1 VQKILKSFLFTGVQ
15 DDLSFIYTA
24 RVLFPRVS
32 NRVLIKK
39 SSTVEETFVK
49 TIASAIFMIALWLL
63 LSGIYK
69 PMLVGF
75 GVASVILVLFIV
87 RRMDQVDGDHLTV
100 ALNPIKFLTY
110 FIWLLGEIAKSNWAV
125 TKIILS
131 GQAPQRQHF
140 FDIPYSQST
149 GLGQVI
155 FANSITLTPGTLT
168 VETEQGDF
176 QIHALDYSDEDLEA
190 LADMDRRVSAIETG
204 RG

>member
-1 VQKILKSFLFTGVQ
+1 LKSFLFTGVQ
-15 DDLSFIYTA
+15 DHLSFIYTA
-24 RVLFPRVS
+24 RVCLLKAG
-32 NRVLIKK
+32 NRGLIKK
-39 SSTVEETFVK
+39 SSTVEETVVK

-75 GVASVILVLFIV
+75 GIASVMLVLFIV
-87 RRMDQVDGDHLTV
+87 RRMDQVDGDRVTV

-125 TKIILS
+125 TKVILS

-140 FDIPYSQST
+140 FEIPYSQST
-149 GLGQVI
+149 DLGQVI

-176 QIHALDYSDEDLEA
+176 QIHALAYSDEDLEA
-190 LADMDRRVSAIETG
+190 LADMDRRVTAIETE
-204 RG
+204 RA

>member
-1 VQKILKSFLFTGVQ
+1 MKSFLFTGVQ
-15 DDLSFIYTA
+15 EDLSFIYTA
-24 RVLFPRVS
+24 RVRFPRVS

-149 GLGQVI
+149 DLGQVI

>member
-1 VQKILKSFLFTGVQ
+1 M
-15 DDLSFIYTA
+15 
-24 RVLFPRVS
+24 
-32 NRVLIKK
+32 
-39 SSTVEETFVK
+39 K

-75 GVASVILVLFIV
+75 GVTSVILVLFIL
-87 RRMDQVDGDHLTV
+87 RRMDQVDGDHVTV
-100 ALNPIKFLTY
+100 GLNPIKFLTY

-140 FDIPYSQST
+140 FDVPYSQST
-149 GLGQVI
+149 DLGQVI

-190 LADMDRRVSAIETG
+190 LADMDRRVSAIETE
-204 RG
+204 RA

>member
-1 VQKILKSFLFTGVQ
+1 MKSFLFTGVQ

-87 RRMDQVDGDHLTV
+87 RRIPIPSIDKSICPFVYQGLAWDHV
-100 ALNPIKFLTY
+100 M
-110 FIWLLGEIAKSNWAV
+110 S
-125 TKIILS
+125 LS
-131 GQAPQRQHF
+131 LH
-140 FDIPYSQST
+140 
-149 GLGQVI
+149 
-155 FANSITLTPGTLT
+155 
-168 VETEQGDF
+168 
-176 QIHALDYSDEDLEA
+176 
-190 LADMDRRVSAIETG
+190 
-204 RG
+204 